1 MSGVFPIDRSEIPV
15 GCRAMLLVSGCIFL
29 AFTAVYGLLAAVI
42 IFQMESMYPGS
53 ISWRETAL
61 DTAFEV
67 VNFTN
72 ALVASV
78 LSTWVLA
85 AGLDATERYN
95 VMGRKPSTLAVDLTL
110 GSVCGY
116 IVVEALTLY
125 VSSYRLSTWSW
136 TRVKESF
143 RGMVVFHAVSLVG
156 LLSVVI
162 RDAGYPLAIWV
173 VWSELT
179 SVFIGL
185 DSFIF
190 SCNDMCSIPVRAWLM
205 FVVRTCAGV
214 LFVVQR
220 VVLFYYLL
228 WLCWSQFVW
237 ELGFVFQLAILVIGT
252 LLNTRMAVSYI
263 TELLTSTCTE
273 SV

>member
-1 MSGVFPIDRSEIPV
+1 MSGVFPIDPGFPLAAE
-15 GCRAMLLVSGCIFL
+15 MLLVSGCIFL

-42 IFQMESMYPGS
+42 IFQMERMYPGN

-78 LSTWVLA
+78 LSTSVLA

-125 VSSYRLSTWSW
+125 VSSYRLSVWSW

-156 LLSVVI
+156 LLSVVV
-162 RDAGYPLAIWV
+162 RDAGYPLAMWV

-190 SCNDMCSIPVRAWLM
+190 SCNDMCSIPVRAWLT

-237 ELGFVFQLAILVIGT
+237 ELGFVFQLAILVVGT
-252 LLNTRMAVSYI
+252 LLNTQMAVGYI
-263 TELLTSTCTE
+263 TGLLTSTCTE